1 MRALSGFWH
10 KCFLIS
16 ILLKGINGVL
26 EILGGILLLII
37 RGQSIVNF
45 VEVASFVEIITEGEV
60 IQVPKNLASNFLLNL
75 AYSVALNK
83 YFTIIF
89 LLSHG
94 IIKLFLIICLLK
106 RKLWSYPLAILVFVL
121 FIVYQTYQYYLSP
134 SSLMILLNI
143 FDVFVIL
150 VTYIEYR
157 SLKSIPK

>member
-1 MRALSGFWH
+1 M
-10 KCFLIS
+10 IS
-16 ILLKGINGVL
+16 ILLKGINGAL

-37 RGQSIVNF
+37 SGQTIINF
-45 VEVASFVEIITEGEV
+45 VEVATFVEIITEGEV
-60 IQVPKNLASNFLLNL
+60 IQVPKNIASNFLLNL

-106 RKLWSYPLAILVFVL
+106 KKLWSYPLAIFVFVL

-134 SSLMILLNI
+134 SYLMILLNI
-143 FDVFVIL
+143 FDVFVIAL
-150 VTYIEYR
+150 TYIEYR
-157 SLKSIPK
+157 ALKGLSTN